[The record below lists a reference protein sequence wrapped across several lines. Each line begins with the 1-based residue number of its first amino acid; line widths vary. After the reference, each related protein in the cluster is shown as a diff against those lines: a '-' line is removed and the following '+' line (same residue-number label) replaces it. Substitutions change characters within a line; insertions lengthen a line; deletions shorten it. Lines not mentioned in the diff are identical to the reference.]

1 MAAPSELALKQL
13 LDEIQNQN
21 EEDEDDE
28 EEEGRALNGK
38 ILQTY
43 H

>member
-13 LDEIQNQN
+13 LDEIRNQN